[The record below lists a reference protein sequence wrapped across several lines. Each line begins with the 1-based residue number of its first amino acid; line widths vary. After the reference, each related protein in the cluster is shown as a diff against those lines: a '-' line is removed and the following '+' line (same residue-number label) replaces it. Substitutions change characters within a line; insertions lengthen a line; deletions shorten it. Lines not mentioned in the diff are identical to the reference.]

1 MIAKYVEMNIAHP
14 FMEGNGR
21 SMRIWLET
29 CIMNSIEQLTQILRD
44 SKNVVFFGG
53 AGMSTESGV
62 PDFRSAN
69 GIYSQRLHQEFR
81 PEEMASHSFFVNHT
95 EAFFDFY
102 REHRIIRNV
111 EPNAG
116 HKALAELERRGILK
130 AVVTQNIDGLH
141 QLAGSKTVYE
151 LHGSILRW
159 PCMQCGRI
167 YSVDYVLQE
176 ENKPIPYCEDCGG
189 MVRPGVVLYEEGL
202 DSGVLYNAVHAIKEA
217 DTLIVGGTSLV
228 VYPAAGLID
237 YFRGRHLVLINKT
250 ETRADARAELVIRD
264 AIGKVLSA
272 AVSGLER
279 R

>member
-1 MIAKYVEMNIAHP
+1 MDKIDELRK
-14 FMEGNGR
+14 
-21 SMRIWLET
+21 
-29 CIMNSIEQLTQILRD
+29 ILKE
-44 SKNVVFFGG
+44 SKSVVFFGG

-95 EAFFDFY
+95 EAFFEFY
-102 REHRIIRNV
+102 REHRIFRNIQ
-111 EPNAG
+111 PNAG
-116 HKALAELERRGILK
+116 HKVLAGLERRGILK

-159 PCMQCGRI
+159 PCVQCGKV
-167 YSVDYVLQE
+167 YPVDYVLQE
-176 ENKPIPYCEDCGG
+176 ENKPIPHCGDCGG
-189 MVRPGVVLYEEGL
+189 IVRPGVVLYEEGL
-202 DSGVLYNAVHAIKEA
+202 DMEVVENAVHAIGEA

-237 YFRGRHLVLINKT
+237 YFQGRHLVLINKT
-250 ETRADARAELVIRD
+250 ETKADARAELVIRD
-264 AIGKVLSA
+264 AIGQVLSA
-272 AVSGLER
+272 AIAAI
-279 R
+279 

>member
-1 MIAKYVEMNIAHP
+1 
-14 FMEGNGR
+14 
-21 SMRIWLET
+21 
-29 CIMNSIEQLTQILRD
+29 MNSIGELARILRE
-44 SKNVVFFGG
+44 SKNAVFFGG

-69 GIYSQRLHQEFR
+69 GIYSKRLHQEFR

-95 EAFFDFY
+95 EAFFEFY

-111 EPNAG
+111 QPNAG

-151 LHGSILRW
+151 LHGSINRW
-159 PCMQCGRI
+159 PCVQCGRV
-167 YSVDYVLQE
+167 YPVDYVLQE
-176 ENKPIPYCEDCGG
+176 ENKPIPYCENCGG
-189 MVRPGVVLYEEGL
+189 IVRPGVVLYEEGL
-202 DSGVLYNAVHAIKEA
+202 DSDVVGNAIRAISEA

-237 YFRGRHLVLINKT
+237 YFRGRYLVLINKT
-250 ETRADARAELVIRD
+250 ETKADAIANLVIHE

-272 AVSGLER
+272 AVSEI
-279 R
+279 